1 MASTNHAPPWVS
13 HHAGRFEPSQGDVV
27 RDYGRV
33 QNQTHKLFGDI
44 EEYLKHLPTRDVGGR
59 VLKLYELPFCCR
71 SRQLQSLCNDLVQA
85 SHSKRS
91 PVKFIVAP
99 THSGK
104 TACILPAFLQMRR
117 DRTMT
122 HYIYLAFHNNGSNHH
137 EPPVIPDRMF
147 KKMSESAIEEIG
159 FAYLIHC
166 LKRTLCSGY
175 ARQNDRFNAQV
186 ARNIQLLYGRRGL
199 SYETKLNDEY
209 AELIQGI
216 LGDGGVKLLLHVDE
230 HGRMEK
236 NPFFRRGALVRAA
249 GNERVAVIATF
260 TEKPPALSV
269 SNVNSES
276 SECCGVPCTLPRP
289 DMEMLTSEEFQGYP
303 NKQPNPLLVPRD
315 ILESQD
321 TEVYLASLRISLGI
335 ALEGDGSPP
344 RSVAL
349 FGVVGV
355 SLGNLHFQ
363 NEAAV
368 FFKTLRHLLTETN
381 RAARYRVPLS
391 MSNFKVDD
399 DQRGQRLHNLSL
411 FMKERVV
418 PRQECLEIVSLSVG
432 CAGVGRVAHVL
443 FEKPYD
449 SLSCVLE

>member
-1 MASTNHAPPWVS
+1 MASPKLEKSSEYMRELEQAFS
-13 HHAGRFEPSQGDVV
+13 GM
-27 RDYGRV
+27 

-71 SRQLQSLCNDLVQA
+71 SRQLQSLCRELVQA

-122 HYIYLAFHNNGSNHH
+122 HYIYLPFHNNADNHH
-137 EPPVIPDRMF
+137 EPPVIPDGMF
-147 KKMSESAIEEIG
+147 ETMSSESAIEEIG

-166 LKRTLCSGY
+166 LKRMLCSGY
-175 ARQNDRFNAQV
+175 ARQNDRFYAQA
-186 ARNIQLLYGRRGL
+186 ARDIQLGCNDSDGP
-199 SYETKLNDEY
+199 SYAQQLNDEY
-209 AELIQGI
+209 AKLIQGI
-216 LGDGGVKLLLHVDE
+216 LGDGGFKLLLHVDE
-230 HGRMEK
+230 HGKMEK
-236 NPFFRRGALVRAA
+236 NPIFRGGALVRAA
-249 GNERVAVIATF
+249 KNERVAVIATF
-260 TEKPPALSV
+260 TEKPPALK
-269 SNVNSES
+269 VNSES

-289 DMEMLTSEEFQGYP
+289 DMEMLTSKEFQGYP

-321 TEVYLASLRISLGI
+321 NEVKRYLASLRISLGI
-335 ALEGDGSPP
+335 ALERDGSPP
-344 RSVAL
+344 RSVAQ

-381 RAARYRVPLS
+381 RAARYRVP
-391 MSNFKVDD
+391 SNFEVDD
-399 DQRGQRLHNLSL
+399 DQRVQRVRELSC

-432 CAGVGRVAHVL
+432 CAGVGWVAHVL

>member
-1 MASTNHAPPWVS
+1 
-13 HHAGRFEPSQGDVV
+13 
-27 RDYGRV
+27 
-33 QNQTHKLFGDI
+33 
-44 EEYLKHLPTRDVGGR
+44 
-59 VLKLYELPFCCR
+59 
-71 SRQLQSLCNDLVQA
+71 
-85 SHSKRS
+85 
-91 PVKFIVAP
+91 
-99 THSGK
+99 
-104 TACILPAFLQMRR
+104 
-117 DRTMT
+117 
-122 HYIYLAFHNNGSNHH
+122 
-137 EPPVIPDRMF
+137 MF
-147 KKMSESAIEEIG
+147 KKMSESAIEQIG

-166 LKRTLCSGY
+166 LKRMLCSGY
-175 ARQNDRFNAQV
+175 ARQNDRFNAQD
-186 ARNIQLLYGRRGL
+186 ARDIQLDCNGRRGP
-199 SYETKLNDEY
+199 SYAKKLNDEY
-209 AELIQGI
+209 AKLIQGI

-230 HGRMEK
+230 HGKMEK

-289 DMEMLTSEEFQGYP
+289 DMEKLTSEEFQGYP
-303 NKQPNPLLVPRD
+303 NKNPLLVPRD

-321 TEVYLASLRISLGI
+321 TEVKRYLASLRISLGI

-344 RSVAL
+344 WSVAL

-391 MSNFKVDD
+391 MSDFKVDD

-418 PRQECLEIVSLSVG
+418 PRELDLRIPEPVSADKTEVTLQERLLDAIKFSRYHWDFEGRKGASERLLQFLNGIPVQTFYDGSSDATGRRKHHPKDAPGGILATQDIITLPVSSFFHHLPKTKRRLYEVQSKPTFARARSWSG
-432 CAGVGRVAHVL
+432 PTSGRLPLGASMAPNFRV
-443 FEKPYD
+443 
-449 SLSCVLE
+449 